1 MRLSLAVLL
10 FVGIPE
16 KVHMFQHIIP
26 LFFCFFFFLG
36 EPFRIKKGYCCHVL
50 LFAIVMDSVVV
61 GSWIQKSQCV
71 EQLSPGNWEKAY
83 RFEHSR
89 CKL

>member
-1 MRLSLAVLL
+1 MRLSLAVL
-10 FVGIPE
+10 FCMVIPE
-16 KVHMFQHIIP
+16 KFHMFQHIIP
-26 LFFCFFFFLG
+26 FFFFFLSFFLG
-36 EPFRIKKGYCCHVL
+36 VTFRDQEGYCCHVL

-71 EQLSPGNWEKAY
+71 ELSPGKWKKAY

>member
-1 MRLSLAVLL
+1 MRLSLAVL
-10 FVGIPE
+10 FCVGIPE

-26 LFFCFFFFLG
+26 LFIFLFFLLG
-36 EPFRIKKGYCCHVL
+36 GTFQDREGYCCHVL

-71 EQLSPGNWEKAY
+71 ELSPG
-83 RFEHSR
+83 
-89 CKL
+89 KLGKSVPIRA

>member
-1 MRLSLAVLL
+1 MRLSLAILF

-26 LFFCFFFFLG
+26 FFFFPFSFFLG
-36 EPFRIKKGYCCHVL
+36 VTFQDREGYCCHVL

-71 EQLSPGNWEKAY
+71 ELLTRQLGKSVPIRA
-83 RFEHSR
+83 
-89 CKL
+89 

>member
-1 MRLSLAVLL
+1 MRLSLA
-10 FVGIPE
+10 I
-16 KVHMFQHIIP
+16 
-26 LFFCFFFFLG
+26 LFFVVIPKNFTYFSTSSLYFFVSLFLG
-36 EPFRIKKGYCCHVL
+36 VTFQDQEGYCCHVL

-71 EQLSPGNWEKAY
+71 ELSPGNWKKAY
-83 RFEHSR
+83 GFEHSR